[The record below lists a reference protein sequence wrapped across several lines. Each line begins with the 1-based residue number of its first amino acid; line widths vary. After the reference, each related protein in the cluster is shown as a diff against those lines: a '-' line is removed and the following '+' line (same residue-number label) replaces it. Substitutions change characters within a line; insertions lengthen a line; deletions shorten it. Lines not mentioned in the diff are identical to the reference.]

1 MQQPN
6 LTYIDQI
13 CGDDDE
19 FKKKMITII
28 KKELPLEILAY
39 HKSMEAHNYK
49 NAAEHVHKLKHKI
62 IIFGLEKEYHITH
75 EYENDLFNGISTSA
89 NEFENILQLTQHF
102 VNGL

>member
-19 FKKKMITII
+19 FKKKMISII

-62 IIFGLEKEYHITH
+62 IIFGLEKEYQITH
-75 EYENDLFNGISTSA
+75 EYENDLSNGITKSA
-89 NEFENILQLTQHF
+89 DEFENILQLMLHF

>member
-1 MQQPN
+1 MEKPN

-13 CGDDDE
+13 CGDDSE
-19 FKKKMITII
+19 CKQKMITII

-39 HKSMEAHNYK
+39 NKSMEAHNYK

-62 IIFGLEKEYHITH
+62 IIFGLEKEYHIAH
-75 EYENDLFNGISTSA
+75 EYENELLNGIIKSA
-89 NEFENILQLTQHF
+89 NEFENILQLIQHF